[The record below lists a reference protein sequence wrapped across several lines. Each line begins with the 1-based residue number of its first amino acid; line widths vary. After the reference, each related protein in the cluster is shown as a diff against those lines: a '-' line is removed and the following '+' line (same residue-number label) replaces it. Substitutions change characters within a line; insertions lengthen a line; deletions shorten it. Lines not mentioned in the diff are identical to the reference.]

1 VGGASAALYVVVR
14 AAQEDVHAGRG
25 LDGLGL
31 HAPTRYAAATAL
43 LFLLYGG
50 LLGLCARG

>member
-1 VGGASAALYVVVR
+1 MGGASAALYVVVR